1 MHARL
6 TADTDLIRAYGSAS
20 AGHADDLQAVTA
32 RLATVGTDASLF
44 GPVGA
49 AFLARLNRAVA
60 RETETLAGVCAAL
73 AGTHRAAQQ
82 AASNYHRADGDAGA
96 QLLGGG

>member
-6 TADTDLIRAYGSAS
+6 TADTDLIRAYGTAS
-20 AGHADDLQAVTA
+20 AGHAADLQATVS
-32 RLATVGTDASLF
+32 RLAAVGTDPAPF

-60 RETETLAGVCAAL
+60 REAETLGGLITELMRAQ
-73 AGTHRAAQQ
+73 RAADGAADSYRHTDQ
-82 AASNYHRADGDAGA
+82 AAGA
-96 QLLGGG
+96 RLLGGW

>member
-20 AGHADDLQAVTA
+20 AGHADDLQAVTT
-32 RLATVGTDASLF
+32 RLATAGTDASLF

-60 RETETLAGVCAAL
+60 RETETLGGLSAAL

-96 QLLGGG
+96 QLLGGW

>member
-6 TADTDLIRAYGSAS
+6 TADTDLIRTYGSAS
-20 AGHADDLQAVTA
+20 AGHAADLQALAA
-32 RLATVGTDASLF
+32 RLATVGTDAALF

-60 RETETLAGVCAAL
+60 RETDTLAGVCASL
-73 AGTHRAAQQ
+73 SGTHRAAHQ
-82 AASNYHRADGDAGA
+82 AAADYRRADGDAGA
-96 QLLGGG
+96 RLLGGW